1 MAIKD
6 DLSDQLDQLNN
17 YVEEIM
23 AQKKTMQRELET
35 AGDYL
40 LEQEEKTNKA
50 NMTALDLL
58 NKLKEADEEIDNLKR
73 IINYLKSQTAQ
84 YVPVQGDPTDEAL
97 ADYINNFH
105 DKSKL
110 QVMFIRLNPGI
121 YQFGSK
127 KICIRVEQGK
137 INIRVGG
144 GYLYIDDFLET
155 YTTLELEKALRDGTD
170 PLGGDLSPMKVPGLP
185 SAGKSPAAGRST
197 SPKKLLHK
205 VSAAPVPGTNQAQ
218 WKPQNVSPRKTDR
231 MFTGGHQY

>member
-1 MAIKD
+1 MVAIKD

-58 NKLKEADEEIDNLKR
+58 NKLKEADEEIDYLKR
-73 IINYLKSQTAQ
+73 LINILKSQTAQ
-84 YVPVQGDPTDEAL
+84 YVPVQGDATDEAL

-144 GYLYIDDFLET
+144 GYLYIDDFL
-155 YTTLELEKALRDGTD
+155 D
-170 PLGGDLSPMKVPGLP
+170 
-185 SAGKSPAAGRST
+185 
-197 SPKKLLHK
+197 
-205 VSAAPVPGTNQAQ
+205 
-218 WKPQNVSPRKTDR
+218 
-231 MFTGGHQY
+231 